1 MRDGDSVITLRNR
14 YIINREYRLS
24 PQDDVN
30 RMEKLPMPE
39 RAAQSIF
46 TLDSC
51 FDDSESEKAFLQC
64 ICRGG
69 IAATG
74 PVDATEPRMAVA

>member
-1 MRDGDSVITLRNR
+1 MFTLRNR
-14 YIINREYRLS
+14 YRINRAFRLS

-30 RMEKLPMPE
+30 RIEKLPMPE

-69 IAATG
+69 IAAIR
-74 PVDATEPRMAVA
+74 PVDATEPRMSVA